1 MLKFGKKSMLTHY
14 RAEEASKADESDT
27 LKAFRTRFLI
37 PKINGNQVV
46 YLCGNSLG
54 LQPAATAASIQQE
67 LDDWARLGVEGHV
80 HARRAWLPYHE
91 FFANSLSKIT
101 GALASEVVAMNAL
114 TVNLNFLM
122 LSFYRPDKNRHRI
135 IYEQKAF
142 PSDVYALQSQVKLHG
157 GDPEKSIRMIS
168 AREGRHDI
176 AHEDIIAAI
185 EEEGHSLAMVM
196 IGGVNYY
203 TGQAFDMQSI
213 TKAAHAVGAIAGFD
227 LAHAIGNIELKLH
240 EWDVDFAA
248 WCSYKYLNSGPGGV
262 AGIYINEKHSSNP
275 ETFRLAGWWG
285 HDKKTRFLME
295 PDFVPIPTAE
305 SWQMSNA
312 PILSMAAHRAAL
324 DLFDEA
330 GMPQLIL
337 KSKALTGFAETLLKE
352 VLLQPGREGMFTII
366 TPEARGAQ
374 LSLLFHRDGRKMF
387 DHLTS
392 KGIIADWREPNVI
405 RIAPVPLYNSFLD
418 VYRFAEAISDDT

>member
-14 RAEEASKADESDT
+14 RAEEASKADESDQ
-27 LKAFRTRFLI
+27 LKAFRSRFLI
-37 PKINGNQVV
+37 PKINGNQAV